1 MKSSKSKRAVPQRP
15 VSNAF
20 LVSPMSA
27 LGLFLATQAAFITPS
42 QANTIWIPPIQQAN
56 DTTIIDN
63 PSPSPDNW
71 AGVRTKP
78 GSGDTEKVF
87 FDFAFPED
95 MILPPQ
101 HRPRRQADS
110 RG

>member
-1 MKSSKSKRAVPQRP
+1 MKSSKLKRAATQRP

-27 LGLFLATQAAFITPS
+27 LGLVLATQAAFIAPS
-42 QANTIWIPPIQQAN
+42 QANTIWIPPSQQAN

-78 GSGDTEKVF
+78 V
-87 FDFAFPED
+87 
-95 MILPPQ
+95 
-101 HRPRRQADS
+101 RS
-110 RG
+110 RHIGNSLVQGHG